1 MAFDP
6 ILTVRDLRVSFDTP
20 SGEVRAVNGIS
31 YDLRP
36 GEILGIVGESG
47 SGKSVQ
53 AYSLLGLVPHP
64 GRVTGGSV
72 RFHGKEVL
80 NAGERDL
87 RKLRGGRI
95 GMIFQNPM
103 TSLNPVYPVGRQL
116 MEAYRCQRRATRE
129 EARRRCVSMLEQV
142 GLSCPEVRMGQYP
155 HQLSGGMLQRVMI
168 AMGLICD
175 PEILIAD
182 EPTTA
187 LDVTIQAQILELI
200 QKLQAKTGMA
210 VLFITH
216 NLGVVAQLCHRVSV
230 MYAGRFLEEGDT
242 ERVLQCPGHPYT
254 KGLLE
259 SLPRLDGREAGPLPF
274 IPGAP
279 PDPLTSPRGC
289 PFAPRCPVCLPVC
302 QTRFPEWREASGRRA
317 ACWQRKGGARCE

>member
-1 MAFDP
+1 MIREP
-6 ILTVRDLRVSFDTP
+6 ILRVRDLRVSFDTP
-20 SGEVRAVNGIS
+20 SGQVRAVDGIS

-53 AYSLLGLVPHP
+53 AYSLLGLIPQP

-72 RFHGKEVL
+72 QFHGKEVL
-80 NAGERDL
+80 NASERAL
-87 RKLRGGRI
+87 RRLRGGKI

-103 TSLNPVYPVGRQL
+103 TSLNPVYPVGRQM
-116 MEAYRCQRRATRE
+116 MEAYRCQRRATKE
-129 EARRRCVSMLEQV
+129 EARRRSVFMLEQV
-142 GLSCPEVRMGQYP
+142 GLSSPEMRMGQYP
-155 HQLSGGMLQRVMI
+155 HQLSGGMRQRVMI

-200 QKLQAKTGMA
+200 QDLQAKTGMA

-230 MYAGRFLEEGDT
+230 MYAGRFLEE
-242 ERVLQCPGHPYT
+242 VLQSPGHPYT

-259 SLPRLDGREAGPLPF
+259 SLPSLEGRQTGPLPF

-279 PDPLTSPRGC
+279 PDPLEPPRGC
-289 PFAPRCPVCLPVC
+289 PFAPRCPVCLPIC
-302 QTRFPEWREASGRRA
+302 EIRFPDWRETDGRRA
-317 ACWQRKGGARCE
+317 ACWRTKGGETCE